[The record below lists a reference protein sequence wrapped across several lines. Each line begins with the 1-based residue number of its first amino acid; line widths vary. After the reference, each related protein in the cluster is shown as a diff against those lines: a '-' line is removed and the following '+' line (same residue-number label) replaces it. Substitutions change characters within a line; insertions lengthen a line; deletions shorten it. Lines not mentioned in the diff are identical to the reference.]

1 MRATSLVF
9 FLAIGLGDSLNRGR
23 ARPKLAEI
31 AYGTAVDYDSVK
43 QQYPFMARLVMDDEL
58 CGGVVIADRS
68 DSAVFKADN
77 EHAFLAAKEAQAV
90 TLSISSICVSL
101 CS

>member
-23 ARPKLAEI
+23 ARPEIAEL

-43 QQYPFMARLVMDDEL
+43 QQYPFMARLVMDDQL

-68 DSAVFKADN
+68 VQQ
-77 EHAFLAAKEAQAV
+77 FLKQIMS
-90 TLSISSICVSL
+90 THFWLQKKHKQ
-101 CS
+101 